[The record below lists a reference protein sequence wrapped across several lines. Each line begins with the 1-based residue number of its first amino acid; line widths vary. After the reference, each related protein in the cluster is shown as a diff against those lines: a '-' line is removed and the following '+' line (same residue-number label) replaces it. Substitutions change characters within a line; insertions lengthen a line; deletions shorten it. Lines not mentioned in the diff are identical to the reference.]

1 MRGLEYFEVECVEPV
16 GRETYAQIA
25 DDILS
30 DLNLNQSIGRL
41 HIFIDPEVP
50 LFLAVGVIKQ
60 MPGLVYIRDFASALG
75 KETGVVLD
83 IGTERYLSPMLSI
96 LWDKYGRDL
105 ITQPDRFTVNILIPG
120 LDPREIE
127 DLMVV
132 DPSEGMYHDIIYAL
146 QWIAPEGF
154 KVRRQTIGEGQFSYV
169 ASENTLDKEK
179 IDVLLRE
186 KFALVGVSA

>member
-75 KETGVVLD
+75 TETGVVLD

-186 KFALVGVSA
+186 KFASVGVSA

>member
-75 KETGVVLD
+75 TETGVVLD